1 MMPHTYQVGPLT
13 AEQVDTA
20 YCVAKLFAGTLS
32 LDQWRSFCQ
41 TVLERQGQPG
51 EHDEIHVATNARGY
65 IQGLCIGSAT
75 TDPHHGRVLDVWF
88 FAVMSVSDEA
98 GLASD
103 MAHYLR
109 VVAKARGC
117 QGLRIQTFGQAALSR
132 HLGLYER
139 EHPDN
144 GLPMVLEPHAFTAGS
159 SVPQLLD
166 LPVKT

>member
-1 MMPHTYQVGPLT
+1 MPHFYQVGPLT
-13 AEQVDTA
+13 VEQVDTA

-32 LDQWRSFCQ
+32 LDHWRSFCR
-41 TVLERQGQPG
+41 TVLEREGQQGG
-51 EHDEIHVATNARGY
+51 RDEIHVATNARGY

-75 TDPHHGRVLDVWF
+75 EDPDHGRILDVWF

-103 MAHYLR
+103 MVQYLR
-109 VVAKARGC
+109 AAAKAGGC
-117 QGLRIQTFGQAALSR
+117 EGLRIQTFGQAALSR
-132 HLGLYER
+132 HLGLYET
-139 EHPDN
+139 EHPDHE
-144 GLPMVLEPHAFTAGS
+144 LLMLLEPHALVPGG